1 MNNHRWGF
9 FSRRA
14 EKRPTIRGIMSL
26 CIDYVAPRCAPIAAR
41 GSYVVYQDTDQET
54 VMSVVDIS
62 ALVQYNNWANRRLLD
77 TAAHLSADQLIGM
90 VFHQVRAFAR

>member
-1 MNNHRWGF
+1 MVQLSKLWFNRSVTNQ
-9 FSRRA
+9 
-14 EKRPTIRGIMSL
+14 E
-26 CIDYVAPRCAPIAAR
+26 VA
-41 GSYVVYQDTDQET
+41 
-54 VMSVVDIS
+54 MSVVDIS